1 MMRLARAVALALT
14 GTLLTA
20 GAAWG
25 VPQSKAQ
32 QKCITKLNARG
43 MKIHE
48 AQGGNNRKC
57 VKDFSQNK
65 LTTPTG
71 EDCIAADIK
80 GKVAKQSNIAAQQEA
95 KFCVGPGVPD
105 FAYTSALVVSSQGE
119 KAEIDLMHDL
129 FGDPID
135 GGLFKCD
142 PQVNECFCQ
151 RFMIT
156 SIEKLMKVIGRV
168 FLKCKKAA
176 LKEGKSPFLV
186 GAASAAEVQACLDD
200 AGTAES
206 VAADTGGQILK
217 VFNFLTGTLND
228 KCEGTGVTN
237 VAFSGP
243 ACNGLSGNAA
253 RDCIVRVVRC
263 RMCLLINAMDGLS
276 ADCDAFDDGAAN
288 ASCSP

>member
-1 MMRLARAVALALT
+1 MRLVQATALLIA
-14 GTLLTA
+14 GTLFAA
-20 GAAWG
+20 GSASAA
-25 VPQSKAQ
+25 PQSKAQ

-57 VKDFSQNK
+57 VKDFSQDK
-65 LTTPTG
+65 LTTPTA
-71 EDCIAADIK
+71 EACIAADIK
-80 GKVAKQSNIAAQQEA
+80 GKVAKQSSIAVQQEA
-95 KFCVGPGVPD
+95 DFCVGPGLPD
-105 FAYTSALVVSSQGE
+105 FAYTSALVVSSQ
-119 KAEIDLMHDL
+119 AEQVEVDLMHDL
-129 FGDPID
+129 FGNPID

-142 PQVNECFCQ
+142 PFVNQCFCQ

-176 LKEGKSPFLV
+176 LKEGKSPFLF
-186 GAASAAEVQACLDD
+186 GAASAGDVQSCLDD
-200 AGTAES
+200 AAVAES

-217 VFNFLTGTLND
+217 VVNFLTGTLSD
-228 KCEGTGVTN
+228 KCESTGVTN

-243 ACNGLSGNAA
+243 ACNGLSGTPA

-263 RMCLLINAMDGLS
+263 RMCLMINAIDGLG
-276 ADCDAFDDGAAN
+276 ADCDAFDDGSTN